1 LIIDSNKETRRVRI
15 AAGNIR
21 RFLKAFLIISRFQ
34 EKRFP
39 RRMLIAEREKRM
51 AREKN

>member
-15 AAGNIR
+15 AGNIR